1 VFSHRLAQR
10 VILGET
16 QRERWDALLGLSLG
30 KRSLGERSL
39 GDRSLGWD
47 ALPGDGLSGH
57 EPRGDGQP
65 GDRELLRFARSRALI
80 QSAVAEFIGESGP
93 DLVLDARC
101 PSCDGPHG
109 PLTLAVREGGET
121 GAEREKVVAPS
132 PSPSPSL
139 PPGRRMLEF
148 GSPSSAPSVPSVSLS
163 TSEDIIVVAVS
174 DDARLGVD
182 VEVLFSARCGSGSE
196 DVVQRVSDV
205 ASVLG
210 MAVGDERDVLQRW
223 VRVEAVLKADGR
235 GLRLDP
241 RDVSFSEDDA
251 DDHDR
256 NRDQDNDELDPA
268 ASAPRWRATVRG
280 DADVVYRGTDLDL
293 APGVVGAV
301 ARVAVFG

>member
-1 VFSHRLAQR
+1 VFSHRLARR
-10 VILGET
+10 VVLGET

-39 GDRSLGWD
+39 GWD
-47 ALPGDGLSGH
+47 ALPGDGLRGH

-101 PSCDGPHG
+101 PSCYGPHG

-132 PSPSPSL
+132 PSP
-139 PPGRRMLEF
+139 GRRMLKF
-148 GSPSSAPSVPSVSLS
+148 GSPYSAPTVPSASLS
-163 TSEDIIVVAVS
+163 TSEDVIVVAVS

-182 VEVLFSARCGSGSE
+182 VEVLFSARHGVGSG
-196 DVVQRVSDV
+196 DVAQRVRDV
-205 ASVLG
+205 ADVLG
-210 MAVGDERDVLQRW
+210 VDANDERAVLQRW

-235 GLRLDP
+235 GLRVDP
-241 RDVSFSEDDA
+241 RDVRFVEDDA
-251 DDHDR
+251 DGHDDDHD
-256 NRDQDNDELDPA
+256 DDHDHDDNDDSACLTTG
-268 ASAPRWRATVRG
+268 APRWRATVRD
-280 DADVVYRGTDLDL
+280 DADFVYRGMDL
-293 APGVVGAV
+293 ALASGVVGAV
-301 ARVAVFG
+301 AHAAGLG